1 MQLYDDHCLHYLPT
15 PPFPDESSNL
25 CPVILQSKSTTQFEG
40 FMLEARVTGMVEESP
55 PVGTFILLDP
65 GATRL
70 LTCGDQAVSN
80 HPQTP

>member
-1 MQLYDDHCLHYLPT
+1 
-15 PPFPDESSNL
+15 
-25 CPVILQSKSTTQFEG
+25 
-40 FMLEARVTGMVEESP
+40 MLEARVTGMVEESP